1 MTNVARFTIGTDVT
15 CGDETCGQLR
25 RVIVEP
31 IDRVLTHLVVEPKR
45 VHGRTIGQTGHLV
58 PIGLV
63 DTSADRTASAAGGDP
78 DSDPAGDPAEG
89 AAQGAGGIRLT
100 CTMAEFEALEAA
112 EETKLAGG
120 GSEEWRYEQD
130 QIAAHHDGLGL
141 RGGIGIGPGGLGSA
155 PLFPSGSG
163 FVTRDQVPPGEVQI
177 SGGEHVQAVDGAI
190 GRVHGVAADRVDH
203 HVTHVLLDK
212 GHLWGQRTVAIPI
225 EAIAD
230 VDEGVRVNL
239 TKAEVRD
246 LPPIDLGGSLDE
258 AGTEG

>member
-1 MTNVARFTIGTDVT
+1 MTNVASYTIGSDVT
-15 CGDETCGQLR
+15 CDNEKCGQLS

-31 IDRVLTHLVVEPKR
+31 IDRVLTHLVVEPK
-45 VHGRTIGQTGHLV
+45 HGRNSGCLV

-63 DTSADRTASAAGGDP
+63 DSSADQAGPATAGAT
-78 DSDPAGDPAEG
+78 AEDG
-89 AAQGAGGIRLT
+89 RQSIGEIRLT
-100 CTMAEFEALEAA
+100 CTKAEFDALEAA

-120 GSEEWRYEQD
+120 GDEEWRYEQD

-141 RGGIGIGPGGLGSA
+141 RGGIGVGPGGLGNA
-155 PLFPSGSG
+155 PLTHAGSG
-163 FVTRDQVPPGEVQI
+163 FVTHDRVPPGEVQLR
-177 SGGEHVQAVDGAI
+177 GGEHVQAVDGAI
-190 GRVHGVAADRVDH
+190 GRVHGLAADRVDH

-212 GHLWGQRTVAIPI
+212 GHLWGHKTVAIPI

-246 LPPIDLGGSLDE
+246 LPPIHLDDSLDE
-258 AGTEG
+258 PGAEE